1 MVMPTYPGV
10 YVEEV
15 SSGVRPI
22 TAASTSTAAFVGQA
36 ERGTFS
42 EAVKINNFTQ
52 YQNLYGEFIE
62 NLYLA
67 YAVYQFFNN
76 GGNQCYIVRV
86 AGEGAREASVTLI
99 DRQETSSGESLTISA
114 SSVGS
119 WGNGLSIEITDGTRD
134 PTNEFNLSVYR
145 GDKIETF
152 ENLSVVSSASNFVD
166 TVTSTSKYIRT
177 KFIGT
182 NAKQAGTSKSKGELD
197 LSNGLLKTKFRINID
212 GDGYQEIDLQEAV
225 TKSGVANLNTLE
237 NVATAIQFV
246 VRGLERKLNTTESKA
261 FSEFLCTSEN
271 NTLVLTS
278 GSKGAASSVSV
289 ASVVDSSNDAAEQ
302 LRLGKRQGGIETLGG
317 ASARPKEN
325 PKNTQQK
332 AILYPLGKNP
342 LGVSNVLDLQEGSE
356 GGSITDQSYINALK
370 RLDDKDDV
378 SLIAIP
384 GVSSQAVIGGGMN
397 YCNNRSL
404 KDCFFIGDIPQGMQ
418 TVAEAQ
424 GHVGLLSPQN
434 SYGAVYLPWLRMLD
448 PTGRSSNP
456 ITVPPSGYV
465 AGIYAKTDAQRGVWK
480 APAGT
485 ATALAGTVGLT
496 VNFTDTQ
503 QGDLN
508 PAPYNIN
515 CIRQFTGS
523 GTVIWGARTVSSDA
537 EWRYIPVRRMAILLR
552 VSIYRGIQ
560 WAVFEPNDEELWSQL
575 RLNIN
580 AFMTTLYRRGA
591 FQGST
596 AKQAFFVKCD
606 SETTTQID
614 IDNGIVNVL
623 VGFAPLKP
631 AEFVMVKISQKAGQI
646 A

>member
-22 TAASTSTAAFVGQA
+22 TAASTSTAAFIGQA
-36 ERGTFS
+36 ERGSFN

-52 YQNLYGEFIE
+52 YQNLYGEFLR
-62 NLYLA
+62 NSHLA

-76 GGNQCYIVRV
+76 GGSQCYIVRV
-86 AGEGAREASVTLI
+86 TGEGAQEASITLI
-99 DRQETSSGESLTISA
+99 DRQQTSPGESLTISA

-119 WGNGLSIEITDGTRD
+119 WGNSLSIEITDGTKD

-145 GDKIETF
+145 GDDKIEAF
-152 ENLSVVSSASNFVD
+152 ENLSVISSAPNFVD

-177 KFIGT
+177 EFIGS
-182 NAKQAGTSKSKGELD
+182 NAKQPGTSKSKEEID
-197 LSNGLLKTKFRINID
+197 LSNGLSKTKFRINID
-212 GDGYQEIDLQEAV
+212 GDGYQEIDLREAV
-225 TKSGVANLNTLE
+225 TEGGVADLNSLG
-237 NVATAIQFV
+237 NVAAAIQFV
-246 VRGLERKLNTTESKA
+246 VGRLEKKLRTTEQKA
-261 FSEFLCTSEN
+261 FDDFRCTSEN
-271 NTLVLTS
+271 DTNTLVLAS
-278 GSKGAASSVSV
+278 GSEGAASSVSV
-289 ASVVDSSNDAAEQ
+289 APAVENSDDATEQ
-302 LRLGKRQGGIETLGG
+302 LKLGRRQEGIEALGG

-325 PKNTQQK
+325 NKNAQNNV
-332 AILYPLGKNP
+332 ILYPLGKEMDNISKFSR
-342 LGVSNVLDLQEGSE
+342 GIE
-356 GGSITDQSYINALK
+356 GGSVNEQSYIKALD
-370 RLDDKDDV
+370 LLNDKDDV

-384 GVSSQAVIGGGMN
+384 GVGDQAVIGGGMN
-397 YCNNRSL
+397 YCSNRSL
-404 KDCFFIGDIPQGMQ
+404 KDCFFIGDIPQDKQ
-418 TVAEAQ
+418 TDTAAQ
-424 GHVGLLSPQN
+424 DYVSLLSPQN
-434 SYGAVYLPWLRMLD
+434 SYGAVYLPWLQMLD
-448 PTGRSSNP
+448 PTGRSSEL

-485 ATALAGTVGLT
+485 TTALAGTVGLT

-503 QGDLN
+503 QGNLN
-508 PAPYNIN
+508 PAHIN

-580 AFMTTLYRRGA
+580 AFMMTLYHRGA
-591 FQGST
+591 FQGSMPR
-596 AKQAFFVKCD
+596 QAFFVKCD
-606 SETTTQID
+606 NETTTQTD

-623 VGFAPLKP
+623 IGFAPLKP
-631 AEFVMVKISQKAGQI
+631 AEFVMVKISQTTGQT